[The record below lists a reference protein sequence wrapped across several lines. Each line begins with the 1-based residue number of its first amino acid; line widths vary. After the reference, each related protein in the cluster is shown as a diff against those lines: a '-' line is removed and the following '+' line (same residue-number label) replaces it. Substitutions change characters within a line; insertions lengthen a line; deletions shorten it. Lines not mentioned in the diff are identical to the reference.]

1 MKKVI
6 GLLSGGLALVIV
18 GCGGSVQS
26 SPPKGPPTEPS
37 TTPYSLLAPAP
48 GSVIWER
55 SGGIAGLCQE
65 LTLQADGSY
74 VFGDSCRSA
83 APQSGQLPQDES
95 DQLQAWLTAYQ
106 SFTWSTPNQPGSAD
120 MFSVTL
126 RFQGTGSAPAPE
138 AVQSMIVMTIGQWA
152 SNLTAPAN
160 AEPTP
165 AGSQGIEGR
174 ATLGPA
180 CPVARAE
187 DPCPDRPYQ
196 ATVDVL
202 DGQGGLV
209 KEFQTAADGSFRI
222 SLPPGTYTLQGVS
235 SGNLPLAP
243 TQAIT
248 VQPGRFTQVTLSF
261 DSGIR

>member
-26 SPPKGPPTEPS
+26 STPKGPPMEPS

-160 AEPTP
+160 A
-165 AGSQGIEGR
+165 
-174 ATLGPA
+174 
-180 CPVARAE
+180 
-187 DPCPDRPYQ
+187 
-196 ATVDVL
+196 
-202 DGQGGLV
+202 
-209 KEFQTAADGSFRI
+209 
-222 SLPPGTYTLQGVS
+222 
-235 SGNLPLAP
+235 
-243 TQAIT
+243 
-248 VQPGRFTQVTLSF
+248 
-261 DSGIR
+261 